1 MRLITIRSSCTTR
14 CAFCIKK
21 DKKAKAKS
29 FVVISSSPS
38 SEKVKKIIVREIC
51 TKEISFV

>member
-1 MRLITIRSSCTTR
+1 MNFVL
-14 CAFCIKK
+14 KK
-21 DKKAKAKS
+21 NRRAKAKS

-51 TKEISFV
+51 TKGVSFV